1 LSERSAMRV
10 FKGYMKITSRNI
22 GTMLMYFIIFFTM
35 AVFMQKTYTSE
46 ELDNFAAVKNKVA
59 IVDEDKGNLARLLK
73 EYLKD
78 VHHVKEYS
86 HDEELLQEEMY
97 YGNIEYIVW
106 IPKDFEQK
114 LISGE
119 AAVKE
124 TARPG
129 TYSGA
134 YVEQQISGFL
144 NHLRTYKAAGFSD
157 EEIEKAI
164 QEREKSIVK
173 LADPNGNGGAAS
185 MHSYLFQ
192 FLPYIMIAALSYVL
206 SFILAA
212 FNNKDVKNRMRAS
225 AISGRR
231 EALESFLA
239 FAVIGLGFWCMCML
253 FTAILYGKEFTGD
266 VLLPYYLMNSL
277 ALLVVAL
284 SISFLVGNTVK
295 DKVAINGVVNVLSLG
310 MSFLCGAFIPLSML
324 SVEVKKVA
332 VFLPVYWYEKIND
345 LLSVSGRLSDSMK
358 ITIWK
363 GLGIQLLFAAACLGV
378 GLAVTKLKRQE

>member
-1 LSERSAMRV
+1 MRV
-10 FKGYMKITSRNI
+10 FKGYIKITGQNF
-22 GTMLMYFIIFFTM
+22 GTMLLYFIIFFAM
-35 AVFMQKTYTSE
+35 AVVMQKAYASE
-46 ELDNFAAVKNKVA
+46 EPDNFAAVKNSVA

-73 EYLKD
+73 EYLED
-78 VHHVKEYS
+78 VQYVKEYP

-97 YGNIEYIVW
+97 YGNIKYIVW

-114 LISGE
+114 IISGE
-119 AAVKE
+119 EAVKE

-134 YVEQQISGFL
+134 YVEQQINSFM
-144 NHLRTYKAAGFSD
+144 NRLRTYKAAGFSD

-173 LADPNGNGGAAS
+173 LADPDGDGGAAS
-185 MHSYLFQ
+185 MHSYLFR

-212 FNNKDVKNRMRAS
+212 FHKKDVKNRMRAS
-225 AISGRR
+225 AIPGRR
-231 EALESFLA
+231 QALEAFLA
-239 FAVIGLGFWCMCML
+239 FGVVGLGFWCMCML

-266 VLLPYYLMNSL
+266 ALLFYYLMNSL

-284 SISFLVGNTVK
+284 SISFLVGNTVT
-295 DKVAINGVVNVLSLG
+295 DKAAINGVVNVVSLG

-332 VFLPVYWYEKIND
+332 AFLPVYWYEKIND
-345 LLSVSGRLSDSMK
+345 LLSVSGRLTDTMK

-363 GLGIQLLFAAACLGV
+363 GFGIQLLFAAACLGV
-378 GLAVTKLKRQE
+378 GLAVTKLKGQE